1 VSCRSGGG
9 RGPRSR
15 CSIER
20 RPRPL
25 RRPGI
30 LQAFPKF
37 RLFSASFSKQSFG
50 RCLGFQG
57 VAIEANRKS
66 HFPNFLS
73 SPPARRARRA
83 PPNRYLIF
91 RFSERKNPH
100 RRFRGLRPRGAAG
113 RSPSAGKPSEP
124 CSGTAAA
131 PSDDSIRTAPS
142 SNLTAP
148 VETFIPGSLDA
159 LRTHSTVLGD
169 CVWVAALK
177 SKPSGTAT
185 PCRIAV
191 DARSGA
197 CIDAPTVTGI
207 LSATPPD
214 LRNRIQFRGS
224 RAS

>member
-20 RPRPL
+20 WPRPL

-91 RFSERKNPH
+91 RFSERKIHTADFGDCGPEALLAAVLPQANRANPAQELPPPH
-100 RRFRGLRPRGAAG
+100 RTIRSARRRHRISLPRLKRSFQALSMRF
-113 RSPSAGKPSEP
+113 
-124 CSGTAAA
+124 
-131 PSDDSIRTAPS
+131 
-142 SNLTAP
+142 
-148 VETFIPGSLDA
+148 
-159 LRTHSTVLGD
+159 
-169 CVWVAALK
+169 
-177 SKPSGTAT
+177 
-185 PCRIAV
+185 
-191 DARSGA
+191 
-197 CIDAPTVTGI
+197 APTPRFWGI
-207 LSATPPD
+207 ACGW
-214 LRNRIQFRGS
+214 RH
-224 RAS
+224 